1 MKEQL
6 FLIVDSV
13 VEVNKYLDEGW
24 EIISVTAQHVS
35 NPTSFVIY
43 GKFGI
48 VIQKQK

>member
-13 VEVNKYLDEGW
+13 IEVNKYLDEGW
-24 EIISVTAQHVS
+24 EIISVTAQYVS
-35 NPTSFVIY
+35 NPTNFVKY
-43 GKFGI
+43 GGFAV